1 MYIIMSCSVSPL
13 CSMAYVFLTERYLKH
28 TLCTKIMRDHLLLVS
43 LLFSIVDISKQSDLV
58 IHDIPIS
65 PGDPVRSMDQCL
77 PWQYRSNTSEKCE
90 CGHSLESIVLC
101 RNEPYDLQLHDC
113 YCMTQTNE
121 KDQIIVGSC
130 QYTCRRTR
138 NGYYFDITA
147 NTSSGINML
156 MCERYNRQGQ
166 LCGSCMPGYAP
177 PVYSYN
183 LSCVNCTTSNW
194 AKYMAVSLLPVTAF
208 FVVVI
213 TFRISATSPK
223 LNGLI
228 LCLQLLF
235 SPSNQRNFGT
245 SKNSHKPIGLLLTSL
260 YGIWNLDFL
269 RFIYIPFCL
278 QPHAQT
284 ALDYFIAVY
293 PFLLI
298 GISYLL
304 VLLNDCN
311 IRIIVWLFKPFV
323 SFFIKFRRVWSIK
336 SSLVDAFATFLL
348 LSYVKILSVS
358 VDLLMPVLLYNQMG
372 HTLPQLYLFN
382 QGDVAFLGSHHLPYA
397 CLALFFLLTF
407 TLLPMLLLFFYP
419 CSCFQ
424 VFLNRTGC
432 SCQSLHIFMDTFQ
445 GHYKNGT
452 NGTRDLRF
460 FSGLNLLLRVIV
472 CASTVLNY
480 QIESYAYITLIICV
494 LAISV
499 ALALPYKSYIHNVI
513 ESFFLI
519 IISMLFVTF
528 APLGFGKFYRLEH
541 GTAIIYMILLA
552 IPLLYMAVLIACWF
566 KSWRPISQCWHTLYQ
581 KLRRD
586 VQCLISINGARY
598 ESLQ

>member
-1 MYIIMSCSVSPL
+1 MDTAPEGFLPSCLS
-13 CSMAYVFLTERYLKH
+13 KH
-28 TLCTKIMRDHLLLVS
+28 TLQIMGVYLLLVS
-43 LLFSIVDISKQSDLV
+43 LLFSKVDITKQSDLV
-58 IHDIPIS
+58 FQPIPIS
-65 PGDPVRSMDQCL
+65 PGDPVRFMDQCH
-77 PWQYRSNTSEKCE
+77 PWQYRSNASEKCE
-90 CGHSLESIVLC
+90 CEQPLESIVLC

-130 QYTCRRTR
+130 QYTCKRTR

-147 NTSSGINML
+147 NTSSEMNML

-208 FVVVI
+208 FVIVI
-213 TFRISATSPK
+213 TFRISAASPK

-228 LCLQLLF
+228 LCLQLLC
-235 SPSNQRNFGT
+235 SPSNQRIVG
-245 SKNSHKPIGLLLTSL
+245 SSGIRPHILLLVSL

-269 RFIYIPFCL
+269 RHVYTPFCL
-278 QPHAQT
+278 QPHTQT
-284 ALDYFIAVY
+284 LHILALDYLIAVY
-293 PFLLI
+293 PLLLI
-298 GISYLL
+298 AVSYLL
-304 VLLNDCN
+304 VLLYDHN
-311 IRIIVWLFKPFV
+311 IRIIVWLWKPFI
-323 SFFIKFRRVWSIK
+323 SLFIRCRRVWNIK

-358 VDLLMPVLLYNQMG
+358 VDLLMPVFLYNQMD

-382 QGDVAFLGSHHLPYA
+382 QGDVALLGSHHLPYA

-407 TLLPMLLLFFYP
+407 TLLPMLLFFLYP

-424 VFLNRTGC
+424 ICLNRTGC

-452 NGTRDLRF
+452 DGTRDLRF
-460 FSGLNLLLRVIV
+460 FSGLNLLLRVV
-472 CASTVLNY
+472 VYASTVLNY
-480 QIESYAYITLIICV
+480 QIESYAYTTVIICV

-499 ALALPYKSYIHNVI
+499 ALAQPYKKYIHNVI
-513 ESFFLI
+513 ESCFLI
-519 IISMLFVTF
+519 TTGMLSVTI
-528 APLGFGKFYRLEH
+528 APLGFGKFVRLER
-541 GTAIIYMILLA
+541 GTGIIDTILLV
-552 IPLLYMAVLIACWF
+552 IPLLYMAVLLISCF
-566 KSWRPISQCWHTLYQ
+566 KSWRPCLCK

-586 VQCLISINGARY
+586 EQCIYRVRY

>member
-1 MYIIMSCSVSPL
+1 MYGRHNSTSFNKALPS
-13 CSMAYVFLTERYLKH
+13 T
-28 TLCTKIMRDHLLLVS
+28 TLVCVEKMRVKLLLVS
-43 LLFSIVDISKQSDLV
+43 LLFSIVDPSQSDLV
-58 IHDIPIS
+58 LQDIS
-65 PGDPVRSMDQCL
+65 PGVSVKSSDQCL
-77 PWQYRSNTSEKCE
+77 PWQYRSNASEKCE

-113 YCMTQTNE
+113 YCMTQTIE

-130 QYTCRRTR
+130 QYTCRRSHKA
-138 NGYYFDITA
+138 YYFDITA
-147 NTSSGINML
+147 NTSSEISML

-177 PVYSYN
+177 PVYSYY

-194 AKYMAVSLLPVTAF
+194 GKYMAVSLLPVTAF
-208 FVVVI
+208 FVIVI

-228 LCLQLLF
+228 LCLQLAF
-235 SPSNQRNFGT
+235 SPSFLRIFG
-245 SKNSHKPIGLLLTSL
+245 SSRYSHTTIGLLLTSL
-260 YGIWNLDFL
+260 YGLWNLDFL
-269 RFIYIPFCL
+269 RLVYTPFCL
-278 QPHAQT
+278 QPHT
-284 ALDYFIAVY
+284 HTLHVFTLDYLIAVY
-293 PFLLI
+293 PLLLI
-298 GISYLL
+298 GVSYLL
-304 VLLNDCN
+304 VLLYDHNVQ
-311 IRIIVWLFKPFV
+311 IIVWLWKPFLPL
-323 SFFIKFRRVWSIK
+323 FIKFRRVWSIK

-358 VDLLMPVLLYNQMG
+358 VDLLMPVLLYTEKQ

-407 TLLPMLLLFFYP
+407 TLLPMLLLFLYP

-424 VFLNRTGC
+424 VCLNRTGC

-452 NGTRDLRF
+452 NGTHDLRF
-460 FSGLNLLLRVIV
+460 FSGLNLLLRVV
-472 CASTVLNY
+472 VYASTVLNY
-480 QIESYAYITLIICV
+480 QIESYAYINVIICV

-499 ALALPYKSYIHNVI
+499 ALAQPYKKYIHNVI
-513 ESFFLI
+513 ESCFLI
-519 IISMLFVTF
+519 TIGMLFVTF
-528 APLGFGKFYRLEH
+528 APFVFGKFVRAER
-541 GTAIIYMILLA
+541 GTTIIYAILLA
-552 IPLLYMAVLIACWF
+552 IPLLYMAVLIACW
-566 KSWRPISQCWHTLYQ
+566 SWKPISQCWHTLHQ

-586 VQCLISINGARY
+586 EQYLTSINRVGY
-598 ESLQ
+598 QSLQ